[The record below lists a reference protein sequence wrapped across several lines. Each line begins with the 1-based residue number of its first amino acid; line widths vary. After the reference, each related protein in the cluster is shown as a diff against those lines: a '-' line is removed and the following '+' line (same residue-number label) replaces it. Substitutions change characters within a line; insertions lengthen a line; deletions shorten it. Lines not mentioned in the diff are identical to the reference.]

1 MHHRSTRQLQL
12 AEVTSTMIIWIFVHI
27 VLLLIGPFLIKVLAI
42 SCYECNQFP
51 HESKSPCPASQ
62 TVNYGFLYDVSF
74 RNLDGK
80 LFFHSKNQILIPFS
94 KFQKIVTAT

>member
-1 MHHRSTRQLQL
+1 
-12 AEVTSTMIIWIFVHI
+12 MIIWIFVHI
-27 VLLLIGPFLIKVLAI
+27 VLLLIGPYLIKVLAI

-74 RNLDGK
+74 WNSDGK
-80 LFFHSKNQILIPFS
+80 FFLLSKYQTQDT
-94 KFQKIVTAT
+94 KKREG

>member
-12 AEVTSTMIIWIFVHI
+12 AEVTSTMIIWIFVQI
-27 VLLLIGPFLIKVLAI
+27 VLLLIGPYLIKVLAI

-80 LFFHSKNQILIPFS
+80 FFFRSKNQISLPLANFKNTFI
-94 KFQKIVTAT
+94 AT

>member
-12 AEVTSTMIIWIFVHI
+12 AEVTSTMIIWIFVQI
-27 VLLLIGPFLIKVLAI
+27 VLLLIGPYLIKVLAI

-80 LFFHSKNQILIPFS
+80 FFFRSKNQISLPLANLKNTFI
-94 KFQKIVTAT
+94 AT